1 MEKTYFVRS
10 ILNTFVVVDYKSF
23 KFFLETFE
31 LLHPDYV
38 VTTRELELCS
48 HRYEDKHF
56 SCSDGSFAYILTD
69 LDYVPF
75 S

>member
-1 MEKTYFVRS
+1 MEKLYFVRT
-10 ILNTFVVVDYKSF
+10 ILNTVVAVDYKSF
-23 KFFLETFE
+23 KFFFDTFV

-38 VTTRELELCS
+38 VTTSSTELAG
-48 HRYEDKHF
+48 HRYESKHF
-56 SCSDGSFAYILTD
+56 SCSDGDYAIIMTD

>member
-1 MEKTYFVRS
+1 MENTYYVRT
-10 ILNTFVVVDYKSF
+10 ILNTFVSVDYNAF

-38 VTTRELELCS
+38 VTKSEALLAS
-48 HRYEDKHF
+48 HRYEFKHF
-56 SCSDGSFAYILTD
+56 SCIDGEFAYIATD